1 MKKYQMLAK
10 STGRFIGNCSARSV
24 QVGGGFRY
32 LFTLPK
38 NKRSYILR
46 AVKKNEK
53 KQK

>member
-1 MKKYQMLAK
+1 MRKYQMLAK
-10 STGRFIGNCSARSV
+10 STGRFIGNCSERSV

-38 NKRSYILR
+38 NRHTHLMKIVR
-46 AVKKNEK
+46 K